1 MTQPADSCFPSSS
14 DLVDQIR
21 FDTETGKIWF
31 HEQRMLLTHS
41 SLFAQLRDELVETIG
56 LERAR
61 GLIMRLGYHSGR
73 RDAEMAR
80 SLRPDLGGMAAFY
93 AGPQLAA
100 IKGMVHV
107 KPVRIDYTPDSDDFY
122 AEIEWKDAFEAEF
135 HLGTHGKADAP
146 VCWMLTSYANGFS
159 DYHFARDIYF
169 KEVACCAMGAEHCR
183 IIGKPLEQWE
193 DHEALRALRRPDA
206 MAEELLA
213 LQNQLARLRE
223 TLRRDPGAEDLIANS
238 VGRSKQFREA
248 CRLLRKAAD
257 SRVSVLLQGE
267 TGTGKELFARGVHQN
282 SKRRAKPF
290 IAVNCA
296 CISPTL
302 LEAELFG
309 VEKGA
314 YTGATSSRPGR
325 FERADGGTLF
335 LDEIVELT
343 PRAQAA
349 LLRVLQEGELER
361 VGGIETIKVDVR
373 LVAASHENLADAV
386 RDGKFRADLYYR
398 LNIYPV
404 EIPPLRQRREDI
416 PLLVEHFLE
425 KYQAV
430 YDKRVLGVSDK
441 AMNALREYSWPGNV
455 RELENMI
462 ERGIILTEHHQH
474 IELEA
479 LFSSPAERTTST
491 NRIDAAGHLAPER
504 ENGEGIDPLCETLL
518 DEGLSL
524 SGLEERLLQTA
535 LRRANGNVS
544 KAARLLGL
552 TRPQLA
558 YRLEK
563 RGAQQTGTM

>member
-1 MTQPADSCFPSSS
+1 MTQPADPRFPSSS

-41 SLFAQLRDELVETIG
+41 SLFAQLRDELIETIG

-61 GLIMRLGYHSGR
+61 SLIMRLGYHSGR

-107 KPVRIDYTPDSDDFY
+107 KPVRIDYTPDSDNFY

-135 HLGTHGKADAP
+135 HLSTHGKADAP

-193 DHEALRALRRPDA
+193 DHETLRAMRRPDA

-213 LQNQLARLRE
+213 LQSQLARLQE
-223 TLRRDPGAEDLIANS
+223 TVRRDNGDGDLIANS
-238 VGRSKQFREA
+238 VGRSKRFRDA
-248 CRLLRKAAD
+248 CQLLRKAAD

-267 TGTGKELFARGVHQN
+267 TGTGKELFARGLHQN

-361 VGGIETIKVDVR
+361 VGGVETIKVDVR

-404 EIPPLRQRREDI
+404 EIPALRQRKEDI
-416 PLLVEHFLE
+416 PLLVDHFLQ

-430 YDKRVLGVSDK
+430 YDKRVPGVSDK
-441 AMNALREYSWPGNV
+441 AMNALMEYSWPGNV

-462 ERGIILTEHHQH
+462 ERGIILTEHHQL

-479 LFSSPAERTTST
+479 LFPSPGERVAPTS
-491 NRIDAAGHLAPER
+491 RIDAGGHLAPDR
-504 ENGEGIDPLCETLL
+504 EDAEGIDPLCETLL
-518 DEGLSL
+518 DESFSL

-563 RGAQQTGTM
+563 RGA

>member
-1 MTQPADSCFPSSS
+1 MTNPADPHFPSSR
-14 DLVDQIR
+14 DLVDEIR
-21 FDTETGKIWF
+21 FDTGTGKIWF

-41 SLFAQLRDELVETIG
+41 SLFAELRDELIETIG

-61 GLIMRLGYHSGR
+61 SLIMRLGYHSGR

-80 SLRPDLGGMAAFY
+80 SLRPDLGAMAAFY

-100 IKGMVHV
+100 IKGMVHIN
-107 KPVRIDYTPDSDDFY
+107 PVRIDVRPGSDDFY
-122 AEIEWKDAFEAEF
+122 VEIEWKDAFEAELYRGS
-135 HLGTHGKADAP
+135 HGTADSP
-146 VCWMLTSYANGFS
+146 VCWMLTSYATGFS
-159 DYHFARDIYF
+159 DYHFGRDTYF
-169 KEVACCAMGAEHCR
+169 KEVACCAAGAERCR

-193 DHEALRALRRPDA
+193 DHEALRAARRPDA
-206 MAEELLA
+206 LAEELLS
-213 LQNQLARLRE
+213 LQTRLAELQE
-223 TLRRDPGAEDLIANS
+223 TVRRDNGEGDLVANS
-238 VGRSKQFREA
+238 VGRSQCFLKASQ
-248 CRLLRKAAD
+248 LLRKAAD

-267 TGTGKELFARGVHQN
+267 TGTGKELFARSLHQN

-325 FERADGGTLF
+325 FERANGGTLF

-361 VGGIETIKVDVR
+361 VGGVETIRVDVR
-373 LVAASHENLADAV
+373 VVAASHENLGDAV
-386 RDGKFRADLYYR
+386 REGRFRADLFYR

-404 EIPPLRQRREDI
+404 EIPALRQRREDI
-416 PLLVEHFLE
+416 PLLVEHFLQ

-430 YDKRVLGVSDK
+430 YDKRVLSVSDK
-441 AMNALREYSWPGNV
+441 AMSALMEYSWPGNV

-462 ERGIILTEHHQH
+462 ERGIILTDHQH
-474 IELEA
+474 HIEVEA
-479 LFSSPAERTTST
+479 LFPSPGNRST
-491 NRIDAAGHLAPER
+491 AGDRVGAGGHLAPDVD
-504 ENGEGIDPLCETLL
+504 GTTGVDPLCETLL
-518 DEGLSL
+518 DEGLNF
-524 SGLEERLLQTA
+524 SGLEERLLRTA
-535 LRRANGNVS
+535 LRRAGGNVS
-544 KAARLLGL
+544 KAARLVGL

-558 YRLEK
+558 YRLE
-563 RGAQQTGTM
+563 RLGL

>member
-1 MTQPADSCFPSSS
+1 MTKPADPRFPSSR
-14 DLVDQIR
+14 DLVDEIR

-41 SLFAQLRDELVETIG
+41 SLFAQLRDELIETIG
-56 LERAR
+56 MERAR
-61 GLIMRLGYHSGR
+61 SLIMRLGYHSGR

-80 SLRPDLGGMAAFY
+80 SLRPDLGAMAAFY

-107 KPVRIDYTPDSDDFY
+107 NPVRIDLTPDGDDFY
-122 AEIEWKDAFEAEF
+122 AEIEWKDAFEAEL
-135 HLGTHGKADAP
+135 HLGSHGRAASP

-159 DYHFARDIYF
+159 DYHFGRDTYF
-169 KEVACCAMGAEHCR
+169 KEVACCATGAERCR

-193 DHEALRALRRPDA
+193 DHEALRAARQPDA
-206 MAEELLA
+206 LAEELLS
-213 LQNQLARLRE
+213 LQTRLAELQE
-223 TLRRDPGAEDLIANS
+223 TVRRDNADGDLVANS
-238 VGRSKQFREA
+238 VGRSQCFLKASQ
-248 CRLLRKAAD
+248 LLRKAAD

-267 TGTGKELFARGVHQN
+267 TGTGKELFARGLHQN
-282 SKRRAKPF
+282 SKRRARPF

-325 FERADGGTLF
+325 FERANGGTLF

-361 VGGIETIKVDVR
+361 VGGVETIRVDVR
-373 LVAASHENLADAV
+373 VVAASHENLADAV
-386 RDGKFRADLYYR
+386 RDGRFRADLFYR

-404 EIPPLRQRREDI
+404 EIPALRQRREDI
-416 PLLVEHFLE
+416 PLLVEHFLQ

-430 YDKRVLGVSDK
+430 YDKQVLSVSDK
-441 AMNALREYSWPGNV
+441 AMSALMEYAWPGNV

-462 ERGIILTEHHQH
+462 ERGIILTDHHHH

-479 LFSSPAERTTST
+479 LFPSPGTRPVSGD
-491 NRIDAAGHLAPER
+491 RIGAGGHLAPDAD
-504 ENGEGIDPLCETLL
+504 GVAGVDPLCETLL
-518 DEGLSL
+518 DEGLSF
-524 SGLEERLLQTA
+524 SGLEERLLRTA
-535 LRRANGNVS
+535 LRRADGNVS

-558 YRLEK
+558 YRLDK
-563 RGAQQTGTM
+563 LGL